1 MKLLISLFFS
11 LLLLTGVGAQQEA
24 SSSDNPAQQLSY
36 PAPTLKNPRDTFR
49 YFLKTMKGYK
59 LGDKDAL
66 GLALKALDLSVFDVQ
81 TRQISG
87 QTAAIKLVN
96 TIDRLEYV
104 DFKNIPTEV
113 EGNEWTYKEQEVVL
127 NNQTETVS
135 ITLIKNKKNKWLF
148 SGETLNTIAIFER
161 AVKNKKI
168 AKGVTA
174 YTSWREKLKN
184 RMPDW
189 TAKRSFVLLN
199 GQWLAL
205 MALIFFGFISE
216 RILRIVLVG
225 LIIRFL
231 NKKGVAISDDLHR
244 KLMLPFGIIIF
255 TIFWSLGVRLLEF
268 QDSIL
273 SWLLRGGQ
281 VVFTLGCVLAC
292 YQLVD
297 YFCLYLEK
305 KAAESENKFDDILV
319 PLIRKSSKTF
329 VVAVGVIAV
338 GDSLTL
344 DMKGLL
350 AGMGIAGLGIS
361 LAAKDTI
368 SNLFGSLTVLLDRP
382 FRIGDWVKID
392 GTVEGMVEEVGLRS
406 CRIRTFHNSLI
417 TIPNGMLTNAHIDN
431 LGLRQYRRF
440 STKISVQYD
449 TPVEKIEAF
458 CEAIRTIIK
467 DSEFTRKDYFH
478 VYLNEMNAY
487 SLDILLYVFFETPD
501 WSVELN
507 ERHRLLID
515 ILKVGHEMGVEFA
528 FPTQT
533 LHMIDT
539 QNPAYDGKPLPTSK
553 DIDEYARELAKGV
566 RAKDFGPSEPRSS
579 V

>member
-1 MKLLISLFFS
+1 MTMKS
-11 LLLLTGVGAQQEA
+11 LLLITLSLLFLN
-24 SSSDNPAQQLSY
+24 SSFGETNY
-36 PAPTLKNPRDTFR
+36 PAPTFKNPRDTFR

-59 LGDKDAL
+59 LGDEAAL
-66 GLALKALDLSVFDVQ
+66 DLALKALDLKAFDSA
-81 TRQISG
+81 TREISG
-87 QTAAIKLVN
+87 KTAAIKLVN

-104 DFKNIPTEV
+104 DFNKIPTDPETSPWVYKQEEV
-113 EGNEWTYKEQEVVL
+113 QVAGETQEVVIAISKIEDKNKNVRWL
-127 NNQTETVS
+127 FNQRTLKS
-135 ITLIKNKKNKWLF
+135 IGLYEQAIKN
-148 SGETLNTIAIFER
+148 R
-161 AVKNKKI
+161 AI

-174 YTSWREKLKN
+174 YTSWREKLKE

-205 MALIFFGFISE
+205 LALIFIGFLTE
-216 RILRIVLVG
+216 RVLRLLIVG
-225 LIIRFL
+225 LLIRL
-231 NKKGVAISDDLHR
+231 LEKKGIAISDQLHR
-244 KLMLPFGIIIF
+244 KLLLPFGIIIF
-255 TIFWSLGVRLLEF
+255 TLFWNLGVRLLEL
-268 QDSIL
+268 DDGIL
-273 SWLLRGGQ
+273 SWFLRGGQ
-281 VVFTLGCVLAC
+281 VIFTLGCVLAM

-297 YFCLYLEK
+297 YLCLYLEK
-305 KAAESENKFDDILV
+305 KALESENKFDDILI

-329 VVAVGVIAV
+329 VVAVGVIAI

-392 GTVEGMVEEVGLRS
+392 GNIEGTVEEVGLRS
-406 CRIRTFHNSLI
+406 CRIRTFYNSLI

-431 LGLRQYRRF
+431 LGMRQYRRF
-440 STKISVQYD
+440 STVVSVQYD

-458 CEAIRTIIK
+458 CEAIRNIIK
-467 DSEFTRKDYFH
+467 DSPFTRKDYFH
-478 VYLNEMNAY
+478 VYLNNMGAH

-501 WSVELN
+501 WSEELN
-507 ERHRLLID
+507 ERHRLLLD
-515 ILKVGHEMGVEFA
+515 ILKAGQKMGVEFA

-533 LHMIDT
+533 LHVI
-539 QNPAYDGKPLPTSK
+539 QGENPQYDGRPHAPT
-553 DIDEYARELAKGV
+553 IDDYAKELAMGV
-566 RAKDFGPSEPRSS
+566 RESDFAPKSARSS
-579 V
+579 VAQMPKQ

>member
-1 MKLLISLFFS
+1 MVMV
-11 LLLLTGVGAQQEA
+11 LLLSSANVMAQQSPDTTSEETK
-24 SSSDNPAQQLSY
+24 AQNSPTPQPSY
-36 PAPTLKNPRDTFR
+36 PAPTFRSPRDTFR

-59 LGDKDAL
+59 LGDKEAL
-66 GLALKALDLSVFDVQ
+66 NLALKALDLSIFDSS
-81 TRQISG
+81 TRLISG

-96 TIDRLEYV
+96 TIDRIELV
-104 DFKNIPTEV
+104 DFDKIPTSVDGDYWVYRE
-113 EGNEWTYKEQEVVL
+113 KEIVV
-127 NNQTETVS
+127 NNQAETVQ
-135 ITLIKNKKNKWLF
+135 IALIKNKKNRWLF
-148 SGETLNTIAIFER
+148 SGETLQNIALFER
-161 AVKNKKI
+161 AVKTKKI
-168 AKGVTA
+168 AEGVTA
-174 YTSWREKLKN
+174 YTNWREKLKDS
-184 RMPDW
+184 MPDW
-189 TAKRSFVLLN
+189 TAGRSFVLLN

-205 MALIFFGFISE
+205 MALIFLGFISE
-216 RILRIVLVG
+216 RVLRIVLAG

-231 NKKGVAISDDLHR
+231 NKKGVAISHELHR

-255 TIFWSLGVRLLEF
+255 TIFWTLGVRLLEF

-281 VVFTLGCVLAC
+281 VVFTVGCVLAC

-305 KAAESENKFDDILV
+305 KAQESENKFDDILV

-361 LAAKDTI
+361 LAAKDTVG
-368 SNLFGSLTVLLDRP
+368 NLFGSLTVLLDRP

-458 CEAIRTIIK
+458 CEAIRNIIK
-467 DSEFTRKDYFH
+467 ESKYTRKDYFH

-501 WSVELN
+501 WSEELN

-515 ILKVGHEMGVEFA
+515 ILKVGHEMGVVFA

-533 LHMIDT
+533 LHMIQG
-539 QNPAYDGKPLPTSK
+539 QNPAYDGRPHAP
-553 DIDEYARELAKGV
+553 DIDSYARELALGV
-566 RAKDFGPSEPRSS
+566 RSKDFTPKGARSS